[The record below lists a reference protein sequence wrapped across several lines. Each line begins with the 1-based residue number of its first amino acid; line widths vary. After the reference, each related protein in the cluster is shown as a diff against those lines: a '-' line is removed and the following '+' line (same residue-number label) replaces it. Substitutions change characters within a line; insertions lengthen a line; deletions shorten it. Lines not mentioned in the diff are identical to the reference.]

1 MRSAADQLAHIT
13 QTVEVSLPEGGL
25 LALLEQDRPLRVKLG
40 VDPTAPDVTLG
51 WAVVFDL
58 LRRFQEMGHT
68 AVLIVG
74 DFTAQVG
81 DPSEAAGTRKRL
93 SAEEVRGYVE
103 NLLPVV
109 EDLLLPDHLEVRH
122 NAEWLGTMD
131 MHDVLEL
138 TSEFTV
144 ARIMDREDFSRR
156 WEGNEPISMIEFMY
170 PMLQGS
176 DSVAVEADIEIG
188 GTDQLW
194 NLLVGRDL
202 QERRGQTGQVVVTV
216 PLLVGTDGVKKMSQS
231 FGNYVSVRASADD
244 MFGKVM
250 SITDEAMP
258 DWYRLAAFADRE
270 EFAEIEGG
278 LGDGSL
284 HPGEAKR
291 ELGRRIV
298 SRYWGDEGAAA
309 AEASFDR
316 LFRAKEVPEDIP
328 EHPVPDEARRED
340 GSISLPVYLEDANLV
355 ASRSEA
361 RRLIADGAVKINGEK
376 VEGEFVKL
384 DLDSVTTVQVG
395 KRRFARVVS

>member
-1 MRSAADQLAHIT
+1 MKPAEEQLAHIT
-13 QTVEVSLPEGGL
+13 KNVEVALPEGAL
-25 LALLEQDRPLRVKLG
+25 VALLEEDRPLRVKLG
-40 VDPTAPDVTLG
+40 IDPTAPEVTLG

-93 SAEEVRGYVE
+93 SAEEVRGYAD
-103 NLLPVV
+103 NLLPMV
-109 EDLLLPDHLEVRH
+109 EELLLTENLEIRY
-122 NAEWLGTMD
+122 NSEWLGALD

-138 TSEFTV
+138 TSNFTV
-144 ARIMDREDFSRR
+144 AQIMDRDDFSKR
-156 WEGNEPISMIEFMY
+156 WDAAEPISMIEFMY
-170 PMLQGS
+170 PLLQGM
-176 DSVAVEADIEIG
+176 DSVAVEADVEIG

-202 QERRGQTGQVVVTV
+202 QERRGQAGQSVVTV
-216 PLLVGTDGVKKMSQS
+216 PLLIGTDGVKKMSQS
-231 FGNYVSVRASADD
+231 IGNYISVRDPGDD

-250 SITDEAMP
+250 SIPDEVMP
-258 DWYRLAAFADRE
+258 GWYQLAAGADRSE
-270 EFAEIEGG
+270 VEGIEAA

-298 SRYWGDEGAAA
+298 ATYWGEEAAAA
-309 AEASFDR
+309 AEAAFDK
-316 LFRAKEVPEDIP
+316 LFRAKEIPDDVP
-328 EHPVPDEARRED
+328 EHPIPDEARRED
-340 GSISLPVYLEDANLV
+340 GTVSLPVYLEAANLV
-355 ASRSEA
+355 SSRSEA

-376 VEGEFVKL
+376 VDTEFV
-384 DLDSVTTVQVG
+384 DLDPSSGTTVQVG
-395 KRRFARVVS
+395 KRRFARVVP

>member
-93 SAEEVRGYVE
+93 SADEVRGYVE

-170 PMLQGS
+170 PLLQGS
-176 DSVAVEADIEIG
+176 DSVAVEADVEIG

-231 FGNYVSVRASADD
+231 FGNYISVRASADD

-270 EFAEIEGG
+270 EVAEIEAG
-278 LGDGSL
+278 LGNGSL

-298 SRYWGDEGAAA
+298 SRYWGEEGAAA

-395 KRRFARVVS
+395 KRRFARVVP

>member
-1 MRSAADQLAHIT
+1 MKSAADQLAHIT

-25 LALLEQDRPLRVKLG
+25 LALLEQDRPLRIKLG

-58 LRRFQEMGHT
+58 LGRFQEMGHT

-81 DPSEAAGTRKRL
+81 DPSAAASTRKRL
-93 SAEEVRGYVE
+93 SADEVRGYAD
-103 NLLPVV
+103 NLLPIV
-109 EDLLLPDHLEVRH
+109 EELLQPENLEVRY
-122 NAEWLGTMD
+122 NSEWLGSMD

-138 TSEFTV
+138 TSAFTV
-144 ARIMDREDFSRR
+144 ARIMDRDDFSAR
-156 WEGNEPISMIEFMY
+156 WGASEPISMIEFMY
-170 PMLQGS
+170 PLLQAM

-231 FGNYVSVRASADD
+231 FGNYVSVRTLADD

-258 DWYRLAAFADRE
+258 DWYRLAAFAERKE
-270 EFAEIEGG
+270 VTEIESG

-284 HPGEAKR
+284 HPGEVKR

-298 SRYWGDEGAAA
+298 SRYRGEEAAVA

-316 LFRAKEVPEDIP
+316 LFRAKEVPEDVP
-328 EHPVPDEARRED
+328 EHSASKAMTEK
-340 GSISLPVYLEDANLV
+340 GQLSLPRFLEDAQLV
-355 ASRSEA
+355 SSRSEA
-361 RRLIADGAVKINGEK
+361 RRLIAEGAVKIDGEK
-376 VEGEFVKL
+376 MSDEYVDSSIVEGRPVI
-384 DLDSVTTVQVG
+384 QVG
-395 KRRFARVVS
+395 KRRFMRVVP

>member
-1 MRSAADQLAHIT
+1 MRTAADQLAHIT

-25 LALLEQDRPLRVKLG
+25 LALLEQDRPLRIKLG

-81 DPSEAAGTRKRL
+81 DPSEAAGTRRRL
-93 SAEEVRGYVE
+93 SADEVRGNVE

-109 EDLLLPDHLEVRH
+109 EHLLLPDHLEVRY
-122 NAEWLGTMD
+122 NSEWLGTMD

-170 PMLQGS
+170 PLLQGS
-176 DSVAVEADIEIG
+176 DSVAVEADVEIG

-250 SITDEAMP
+250 SIPDEAMS
-258 DWYRLAAFADRE
+258 DWYRLAAFAGRNE
-270 EFAEIEGG
+270 VTEIEAG

-298 SRYWGDEGAAA
+298 GRYWGDEGAAA

-316 LFRAKEVPEDIP
+316 LFRAKEVPKDVP
-328 EHPVPDEARRED
+328 EHSASKAMTEK
-340 GSISLPVYLEDANLV
+340 GQLSLPRFLEDAQLV
-355 ASRSEA
+355 SSRSEA
-361 RRLIADGAVKINGEK
+361 RRLIAEGAVKIDGEQMSDEYVDPSI
-376 VEGEFVKL
+376 VEGRPVI
-384 DLDSVTTVQVG
+384 QVG
-395 KRRFARVVS
+395 KRRFMRVVP